1 MENRSVTIFQSSLA
15 PTTDTFEKESKLS
28 EEKEKSQKIV
38 PLVNATLDNNTN
50 NKTKKESSF

>member
-15 PTTDTFEKESKLS
+15 PTTDTFEKESQLS

-38 PLVNATLDNNTN
+38 PLVNATLDDNTN
-50 NKTKKESSF
+50 NKTKK